1 MFLITPL
8 RFTKEVSKQH
18 LILSYAKYF
27 LKAKGAHG
35 THSPFIFSFINEVL
49 KDKRNFYAFEEIE
62 KLREH
67 LVKNHTEIEI
77 EDFGAGSLHNDS
89 NKRKISEI
97 AKNAG
102 RTKKYGELLFRIAN
116 YFELNNVL
124 ELGTSLGLGTS
135 YLAKAR
141 EKSQIITIEGCAAI
155 HEQAKQNL
163 KSIGIQ
169 NINAYLG
176 NFDDILLKVL
186 DSHPSF
192 DLIFVDGNHRKE
204 PTLKY
209 FDLLKKYV
217 HPNSLIV
224 FDDIH
229 WSPEMSDAWSV
240 IKKDPQVKVSVDL
253 FQFGLVFF
261 MDEIKEKQDFVLRY

>member
-1 MFLITPL
+1 M
-8 RFTKEVSKQH
+8 SKQH
-18 LILSYAKYF
+18 QIISYLSY
-27 LKAKGAHG
+27 LKNAKGPHG

-49 KDKRNFYAFEEIE
+49 RDKRQFYAFEEIAS
-62 KLREH
+62 LRKE
-67 LVKNHTEIEI
+67 LLSNNSEIKI
-77 EDFGAGSLHNDS
+77 TDFGAGSLHNKS

-141 EKSQIITIEGCAAI
+141 ENSRVVTVEGCPQVQQQAI
-155 HEQAKQNL
+155 ANFDSISAKNVEP
-163 KSIGIQ
+163 
-169 NINAYLG
+169 YLG
-176 NFDDILLKVL
+176 NFDDILPLIL
-186 DSHPSF
+186 ESHPNF
-192 DLIFVDGNHRKE
+192 DLIFIDGNHRKL

-209 FDLLKKYV
+209 FELLKKYV
-217 HPNSLIV
+217 HKNSLIV

-229 WSPEMSDAWSV
+229 WSKEMEEAWTQ
-240 IKKDPQVKVSVDL
+240 IKRDPQVKVSIDL

-261 MDEIKEKQDFVLRY
+261 MEEVKERQNFVLRY

>member
-1 MFLITPL
+1 M
-8 RFTKEVSKQH
+8 SKKH
-18 LILSYAKYF
+18 LISSYISYF

-35 THSPFIFSFINEVL
+35 THSPFVFSFINEVL
-49 KDKRNFYAFEEIE
+49 RDKRTFYAFQEIE
-62 KLREH
+62 DLRTE
-67 LVKNHTEIEI
+67 LLSNHSEIEI
-77 EDFGAGSLHNDS
+77 KDFGAGSLHNKS

-124 ELGTSLGLGTS
+124 ELGTSLGLGTC

-141 EKSQIITIEGCAAI
+141 EKSQIISIEGCPAVHA
-155 HEQAKQNL
+155 QAEANF
-163 KSIGIQ
+163 KSIDIH
-169 NINAYLG
+169 NVNTYLG
-176 NFDDILLKVL
+176 NFDDILDNVL
-186 DSHPSF
+186 ESHPKF
-192 DLIFVDGNHRKE
+192 DLIFVDGNHRKV

-209 FDLLKKYV
+209 FNILKKYV
-217 HPNSLIV
+217 HQNSLII

-229 WSPEMSDAWSV
+229 WSKEMSEAWEE
-240 IKKDPQVKVSVDL
+240 IKKDPQVKVSMDL

-261 MDEIKEKQDFVLRY
+261 MKEVKEKQAFTLRY

>member
-1 MFLITPL
+1 
-8 RFTKEVSKQH
+8 VSKQH
-18 LILSYAKYF
+18 QIISYVKY
-27 LKAKGAHG
+27 LLQAKGPHG

-49 KDKRNFYAFEEIE
+49 KDKRQFYAFEEIE
-62 KLREH
+62 NLRSE
-67 LVKNHTEIEI
+67 LLQNNTTIEI
-77 EDFGAGSLHNDS
+77 EDFGAGSLHNK
-89 NKRKISEI
+89 NNTRRISEI

-102 RTKKYGELLFRIAN
+102 RSKKHGELLFRIAN

-141 EKSQIITIEGCAAI
+141 EKSQIITIEGCPAI
-155 HEQAKQNL
+155 REQAVKNFEQ
-163 KSIGIQ
+163 IGLT

-176 NFDDILLKVL
+176 NFDDILQNVL
-186 DSHPSF
+186 SSHPKF
-192 DLIFVDGNHRKE
+192 DLIFIDGNHRKI

-209 FDLLKKYV
+209 FEILKQSI
-217 HPNSLIV
+217 HQNSLII

-229 WSPEMSDAWSV
+229 WSAEMTEAWNK
-240 IKKDPQVKVSVDL
+240 IKKDHKVKVSIDL

-261 MDEIKEKQDFVLRY
+261 MKEVKEKQDFILRY